1 MIPYEVLVDALSA
14 WKAQTAPRPQSSG
27 TFDAE
32 DTLAEDL
39 GEVPPAYDDATEGTE
54 AGPEDVEM
62 MDSEMVVLDEESFE
76 GSQAEAEEPSYTMD
90 EVVEADGHEEAL
102 AEGPEHDPDHG

>member
-14 WKAQTAPRPQSSG
+14 WKAHTAPRPQNSG

-39 GEVPPAYDDATEGTE
+39 GEEVPAYEDATAAT
-54 AGPEDVEM
+54 EDVEM
-62 MDSEMVVLDEESFE
+62 MDSEMVVLDEASFE
-76 GSQAEAEEPSYTMD
+76 DAPAEAEEPSYTMD
-90 EVVEADGHEEAL
+90 EVVEADGQEEAP
-102 AEGPEHDPDHG
+102 AEGPEDDPTHG